1 MSSRDKL
8 RIRGLAF
15 ALVAGM
21 VLGWMLSGC
30 GSTPT
35 ATQPPTDTAVA
46 PAAAATATPAAAPTM
61 ASSTATSEPTA
72 VPATAWQPLDAAV
85 CTQLANGMGKVLGT
99 ETTTSDA
106 DFADYVSGDAGTG
119 CQTSATGTGAEFGEM
134 TDVAAKLQKMI
145 EDDGWK
151 ENVQYQA
158 DGPTGTAMGFE
169 KGEGLCLLSVNW
181 EPAAGADCPEDQPIS
196 ACDLKPEQME
206 FTIELSCA
214 QRASK

>member
-1 MSSRDKL
+1 MSSRDGL
-8 RIRGLAF
+8 RVRGFAF

-30 GSTPT
+30 GSSPT
-35 ATQPPTDTAVA
+35 ATPAPTDTAVV
-46 PAAAATATPAAAPTM
+46 PTAAATATPAAPTV
-61 ASSTATSEPTA
+61 ASSTATSEPTTA
-72 VPATAWQPLDAAV
+72 PAAAWQPLDATA
-85 CTQLANGMGKVLGT
+85 CTQLADDVGKVLGT

-106 DFADYVSGDAGTG
+106 EFTDYASGDGGTG
-119 CQTSATGTGAEFGEM
+119 CQASATGTGAEFGEL
-134 TDVAAKLQKMI
+134 TDVAAKLQKML

-169 KGEGLCLLSVNW
+169 KGESLCLLSVNW
-181 EPAAGADCPEDQPIS
+181 EPSADADCPEDQPIS
-196 ACDLKPEQME
+196 ACDLKPGQKE
-206 FTIELSCA
+206 FTIDLNCA